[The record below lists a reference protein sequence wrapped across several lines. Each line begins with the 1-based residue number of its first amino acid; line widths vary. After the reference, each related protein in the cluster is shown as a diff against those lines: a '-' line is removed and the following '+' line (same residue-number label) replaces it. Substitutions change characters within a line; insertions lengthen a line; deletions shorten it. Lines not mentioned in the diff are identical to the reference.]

1 MDFILGEKKKIYR
14 KKKFIDFNDN
24 INIELFKDNNFILSK
39 KNQIFS
45 IIPSYDLVKN
55 ILKLFINN
63 DTCDNIYFEFSRK
76 DLEKKKVL
84 EKFNTYIDELKKIYL
99 PCKHKKYLQNI
110 NEKKF
115 ITILRQIIK
124 PYNYFIEAKEKYEN
138 GKKFLLY
145 ILNKKNNISFKKIDS
160 IIIFD

>member
-1 MDFILGEKKKIYR
+1 MDLILNEKKKIYR
-14 KKKFIDFNDN
+14 KKKFQDFNNN
-24 INIELFKDNNFILSK
+24 INIELFKDNNFSISK
-39 KNQIFS
+39 KNQLFS
-45 IIPSYDLVKN
+45 LIPSYDLVKN

-63 DTCDNIYFEFSRK
+63 DIFDNVYFEFSRK

-84 EKFNTYIDELKKIYL
+84 EKFNNYIDELKKIYL
-99 PCKHKKYLQNI
+99 PCKQKKYLENI

-145 ILNKKNNISFKKIDS
+145 ILNKKNNISLIKIDS
-160 IIIFD
+160 IINFD

>member
-1 MDFILGEKKKIYR
+1 MDFSLNEKKKIYQ
-14 KKKFIDFNDN
+14 KKKFQDLN
-24 INIELFKDNNFILSK
+24 INIELFKDTNCNIFK
-39 KNQIFS
+39 KNQLFS

-63 DTCDNIYFEFSRK
+63 DINDNIYFEFSRK

-84 EKFNTYIDELKKIYL
+84 ENFKNFIDELEKIYL
-99 PCKHKKYLQNI
+99 PCKQKKYLENI

-160 IIIFD
+160 VINFD